1 MNIFPRNISRIAPN
15 YLDNHR
21 ILDVA
26 ISAAQGA
33 ADIILLASKESKFSI
48 HKGRT
53 DLVTKT
59 DKDSEEF
66 VCNKIREVFPKHGIL
81 AEESGCSLSESE
93 YQWIIDPLD
102 GTTNFIHDYPSF
114 GVSIG
119 IMKNEEPIV
128 ACVVELPARNIYTAI
143 KGQGAFCNNKTISV
157 SSVDDLGKSLFVT
170 GFGYEHGKRWEQNMI
185 LFKRFT
191 DIGQGVRRL
200 GAAAVDLCHVASGK
214 VDGFWEFELHPWD
227 TAAGILIVTESGG
240 KISKMNGEQF
250 TIYDKQIIASN
261 GLVHNKIINE
271 INFHSA

>member
-1 MNIFPRNISRIAPN
+1 M
-15 YLDNHR
+15 
-21 ILDVA
+21 DVA

-102 GTTNFIHDYPSF
+102 GTTNFVHDYPSF

-119 IMKNEEPIV
+119 IIKNEEPIV

-143 KGQGAFCNNKTISV
+143 KGQGAFCNNKAISV
-157 SSVDDLGKSLFVT
+157 SSVDDLEKSLYVT
-170 GFGYEHGKRWEQNMI
+170 GFGYEHGELWEQNMI

-214 VDGFWEFELHPWD
+214 ADGFWEFDLHPWD
-227 TAAGILIVTESGG
+227 TAAGILIVTEAGG
-240 KISKMNGEQF
+240 TISKIDGAPFMIN
-250 TIYDKQIIASN
+250 DKQIIASN
-261 GLVHNKIINE
+261 GFIHNKFIDEIKIIPLIFDFDNL
-271 INFHSA
+271 